1 MGGKESSRL
10 TLLATVLELRESQL
24 LANLETVLEGLSD
37 SSSVAT
43 AVLLELLLPS
53 PPQPPVPPPLLVS
66 PTHLPNSVMG
76 SFAPIPLEISLSSV
90 STWVFLSILL
100 D

>member
-1 MGGKESSRL
+1 MGVGGKESSRL

-37 SSSVAT
+37 LSSVAT

-53 PPQPPVPPPLLVS
+53 PPQPPPLLVS
-66 PTHLPNSVMG
+66 PTHLPNSAMG
-76 SFAPIPLEISLSSV
+76 SFAPIALEISLSSV